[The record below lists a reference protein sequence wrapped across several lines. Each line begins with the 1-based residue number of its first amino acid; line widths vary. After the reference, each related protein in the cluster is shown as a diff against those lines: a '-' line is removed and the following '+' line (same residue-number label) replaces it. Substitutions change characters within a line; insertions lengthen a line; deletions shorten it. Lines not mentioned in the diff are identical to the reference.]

1 MLEKMIKLNC
11 KVYHVINWLK
21 NIWKH
26 TLFDIFVRKLGLIQE
41 LGQLIW
47 YLVRNIFMES
57 IYRKS
62 ALKAS
67 AIPTLYAFFKMSQI
81 KIKRKDIHKILSYI
95 SILRIFYG
103 LSLSLSLS
111 LPVSVSVSISLSLS
125 LFLSLY
131 IYIYIYIY
139 ILFLSSPLFPFVVNC
154 PRWWNSILKF
164 MIP

>member
-1 MLEKMIKLNC
+1 MAKKEFEN
-11 KVYHVINWLK
+11 
-21 NIWKH
+21 
-26 TLFDIFVRKLGLIQE
+26 TLFIIFVRKLGLIQE

-67 AIPTLYAFFKMSQI
+67 ATPTLYAFFKMSQI

-103 LSLSLSLS
+103 FSLCLS
-111 LPVSVSVSISLSLS
+111 
-125 LFLSLY
+125 FSLY

-139 ILFLSSPLFPFVVNC
+139 YFFHPLFFLLSLIA
-154 PRWWNSILKF
+154 REDDEIQF
-164 MIP
+164 